1 MSKLI
6 IFSILKEN
14 LFYRLEYGQSKNQ
27 FEYFRIAIG
36 CFSLLFFIFFLFDY
50 NLLLSST
57 GLITWEVS
65 SANSY
70 SFEPSFYKLSNFLG
84 IEGNALQNLTI
95 VLYLICLIS
104 IVAGRFVQIT
114 AFAAII
120 IFRIF
125 CIQLAPF
132 VHGVE
137 LYQSVFLLFLIIFP
151 SGISQSGKK
160 INSDNNSNKSQQYAI
175 RGLQW
180 FLIFTYTSAG
190 YHKALMPQWYNGEI
204 IYAVISD
211 PNYRFLEF
219 PTNLSSYIYITLGV
233 LTLVVE
239 LGYSVLLLI
248 PYLRSILLISIVMMH
263 LFICS
268 FMSLIPFG
276 LLLAS
281 ANIALWYPLIIA
293 DFKKITNNHEK
304 FNTNFP

>member
-1 MSKLI
+1 MSKI
-6 IFSILKEN
+6 ILSSILKEN
-14 LFYRLEYGQSKNQ
+14 LFYQIEYGQSKNQ

-36 CFSLLFFIFFLFDY
+36 CFSLLFFIFFLLDY

-65 SANSY
+65 NANSY

-84 IEGNALQNLTI
+84 IEGNAVQNFAI
-95 VLYLICLIS
+95 ALYMICLLS
-104 IVAGRFVQIT
+104 IIAGRFVQIT
-114 AFAAII
+114 AFVAFI

-125 CIQLAPF
+125 CIQLVPF

-151 SGISQSGKK
+151 SGISNTGKK
-160 INSDNNSNKSQQYAI
+160 VNSNNNTNKSQQYAI

-190 YHKALMPQWYNGEI
+190 YHKSLMPQWYNGEM
-204 IYAVISD
+204 IYSVISD
-211 PNYRFLEF
+211 PNYQFLEF
-219 PTNLSSYIYITLGV
+219 PTNLPSYIYIILGV
-233 LTLVVE
+233 STLVVE
-239 LGYSVLLLI
+239 FGYSIFLLI
-248 PYLRSILLISIVMMH
+248 PYLRSFLVVSVVMMH
-263 LFICS
+263 LFICL

-281 ANIALWYPLIIA
+281 ANIVLWYPLIVA
-293 DFKKITNNHEK
+293 DLKKIIKNHEK
-304 FNTNFP
+304 LNANFP